1 MVLVKEIPDT
11 TKEVIMEE
19 VSKELA
25 IKISEEIKKAVG
37 EILTRHGLA
46 QPKVKTTYGDIY
58 KLVIES
64 SVEAKDASGV
74 NTKSAE
80 AIYYT
85 RFGYTAYDAAFK
97 ATELVAPIGTKFTSG
112 GVEYAFAG
120 INSKKPKFSI
130 SVIRVADGRTLGM
143 TDVVVPLINSSAL

>member
-1 MVLVKEIPDT
+1 M
-11 TKEVIMEE
+11 TKEVTME
-19 VSKELA
+19 VTKELA
-25 IKISEEIKKAVG
+25 VQVSAEIKKAVE
-37 EILTRHGLA
+37 EILAKHGLA
-46 QPKVKTTYGDIY
+46 EPKVKTTYGDIY

-97 ATELVAPIGTKFTSG
+97 ATELVAPLGTKFTTG

-130 SVIRVADGRTLGM
+130 SAIRVADGRTIAM
-143 TDVVVPLINSSAL
+143 TDVVVPLINSSAS